1 MHPAGDCTGV
11 SVLRKRKYSHE
22 QLGDVALL
30 VFGMQ
35 SKVGRPFT
43 RARRNKAV
51 EHPHRTA
58 DWTVWGVRGI
68 YVRRARPRVLQ

>member
-1 MHPAGDCTGV
+1 M

-35 SKVGRPFT
+35 SKVGRPFA

-51 EHPHRTA
+51 EHPPRPA

-68 YVRRARPRVLQ
+68 YIRRARGRALQRWDR